1 MRSAAIR
8 LAAEVLARAT
18 EGWAA
23 GWAMAETA
31 AGGGLGC
38 GDSGE
43 DGGGLGGEDG
53 GGWVAISA
61 MGLAAGSAA
70 GMADCQRPIF
80 AAKLTQSKITSL
92 TRSSR
97 LLSPSAEMEQP
108 PLVSTCQP

>member
-8 LAAEVLARAT
+8 LAAEVLARAA

-23 GWAMAETA
+23 GWAMAEMAAVSAAETA
-31 AGGGLGC
+31 AKTAA
-38 GDSGE
+38 
-43 DGGGLGGEDG
+43 
-53 GGWVAISA
+53 GWVAISA